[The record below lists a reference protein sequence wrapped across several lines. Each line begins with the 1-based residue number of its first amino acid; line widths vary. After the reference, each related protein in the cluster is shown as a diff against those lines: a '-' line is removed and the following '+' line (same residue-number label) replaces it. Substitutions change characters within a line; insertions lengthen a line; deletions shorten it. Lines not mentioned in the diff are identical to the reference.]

1 MIVQFQSLTLFLSL
15 VLEPVI
21 PVKDP
26 TSDMALVAR
35 KGSALVRVFREQKER
50 RKAQKKHWD
59 LGGTKLG
66 NIMGIEKK
74 KDDEDGNFD
83 GDTDTADYKKDQ
95 KFAEHMKTEEASSDF
110 ARRKTMGQQRR
121 YLPVF
126 AVRQDLLNVIRENS
140 VVIIVGVSILDS
152 GLNYAKLDTS
162 AWNPLVFFLE
172 FDSDSESQKR
182 QMIPIPSTFYF
193 NSSKIEPVESK
204 YIKLILIFL
213 FF

>member
-1 MIVQFQSLTLFLSL
+1 LICSNYNLTNFIYL
-15 VLEPVI
+15 LEPVI

-26 TSDMALVAR
+26 TSDMALTAR

-74 KDDEDGNFD
+74 KDEEDDKFNA
-83 GDTDTADYKKDQ
+83 DTDTADYKKDQ
-95 KFAEHMKTEEASSDF
+95 KFAEHMTNNDQSGAASDF
-110 ARRKTMGQQRR
+110 ARRKTMHQQRQ

-140 VVIIVGVSILDS
+140 VVIIVGVS
-152 GLNYAKLDTS
+152 
-162 AWNPLVFFLE
+162 
-172 FDSDSESQKR
+172 
-182 QMIPIPSTFYF
+182 F
-193 NSSKIEPVESK
+193 NS
-204 YIKLILIFL
+204 Y
-213 FF
+213 